1 FSNLPIIFISTS
13 LMSEL
18 QRELEEIQQSIPS
31 EVKKDVVSFLYDTKK
46 AGELSFAD
54 VHVIGVDGLTHLI
67 TLDSRFRPFRD
78 TLFGDKSVDFN
89 RELQTKE
96 VLFPN

>member
-1 FSNLPIIFISTS
+1 
-13 LMSEL
+13 MSEL
-18 QRELEEIQQSIPS
+18 QRQLEAIRQSIPS
-31 EVKKDVVSFLYDTKK
+31 ISAPKVKKGVVSFLFDTKK